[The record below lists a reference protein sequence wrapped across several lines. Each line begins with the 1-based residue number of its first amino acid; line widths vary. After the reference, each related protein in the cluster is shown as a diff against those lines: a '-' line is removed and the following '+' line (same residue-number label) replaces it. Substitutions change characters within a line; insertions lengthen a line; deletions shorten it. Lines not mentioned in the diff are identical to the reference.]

1 MSDQPFYQNS
11 ESGSP
16 QFNSA
21 VPPYVPPTTV
31 ANPSRPPAG
40 PAEEGST
47 TDVVKSQAAGVAGEA
62 KQAAQ
67 QVAGTAKDQ
76 AGEVVQEAKS
86 QVKELVGQAQ
96 SELSDQ
102 AQTQQTKAASGLRAL
117 GDQLA
122 AMAQKSD
129 QPGMATDVAQ
139 QAADRAH
146 QFAGWLE
153 SRDPQGVLDGARSF
167 ARRKPG
173 VFLVAAL
180 GAGVLAG
187 RLARGMS
194 AGQDTQ
200 TPGSPQSTM
209 AYPARSDDTTR
220 ITGAAAPVQLP
231 SAMPSSSEE
240 LVDRLGAQD
249 FRNADVR
256 HREELPGV
264 NG

>member
-1 MSDQPFYQNS
+1 MSDQPFSQNS
-11 ESGSP
+11 GQARSE
-16 QFNSA
+16 FDTDI
-21 VPPYVPPTTV
+21 PPYVPPTPPV
-31 ANPSRPPAG
+31 PSPPANSDD
-40 PAEEGST
+40 ANST
-47 TDVVKSQAAGVAGEA
+47 TDVVKSQAADVAGGAKEA
-62 KQAAQ
+62 GQ
-67 QVAGTAKDQ
+67 QVADTAKEQ

-86 QVKELVGQAQ
+86 QVKQIIGQAQ

-102 AQTQQTKAASGLRAL
+102 AQTQQTKAATGLHSL

-122 AMAQKSD
+122 AMAKGSE

-146 QFAGWLE
+146 QFADWLE
-153 SRDPQGVLDGARSF
+153 NRDPQGVLDQARSF

-180 GAGVLAG
+180 GAGVVAG

-194 AGQDTQ
+194 AGTDSAATA
-200 TPGSPQSTM
+200 SPSTK
-209 AYPARSDDTTR
+209 AAHATRSEDSSQIAGT
-220 ITGAAAPVQLP
+220 AAPAQLT
-231 SAMPSSSEE
+231 SSSSEE

-249 FRNADVR
+249 FGGAPRQYRGD
-256 HREELPGV
+256 LPGV

>member
-1 MSDQPFYQNS
+1 MSDQPFSQNPEHGRS
-11 ESGSP
+11 E
-16 QFNSA
+16 FDTDI
-21 VPPYVPPTTV
+21 PPYVPPTPPV
-31 ANPSRPPAG
+31 PSPPANSG
-40 PAEEGST
+40 DANST
-47 TDVVKSQAAGVAGEA
+47 TDVVKSQAADVAGGAKEA
-62 KQAAQ
+62 GQ
-67 QVAGTAKDQ
+67 QVADTAKEQ
-76 AGEVVQEAKS
+76 SSEVVLEAKS
-86 QVKELVGQAQ
+86 QVKEIVGQAQ

-102 AQTQQTKAASGLRAL
+102 AQTQQTKAASGLHSL

-122 AMAQKSD
+122 AMAKGSE
-129 QPGMATDVAQ
+129 QPGMATEVAQ

-146 QFAGWLE
+146 QFADWLE
-153 SRDPQGVLDGARSF
+153 NRDPQGVLDEARSF

-194 AGQDTQ
+194 AGIDNAAS
-200 TPGSPQSTM
+200 GSPSTKAVQATRSEDSSQSAGT
-209 AYPARSDDTTR
+209 
-220 ITGAAAPVQLP
+220 AAPAQLT
-231 SAMPSSSEE
+231 SSSSEE

-249 FRNADVR
+249 FRDADTR

>member
-1 MSDQPFYQNS
+1 MSDQPFSQNP
-11 ESGSP
+11 EQTPPG
-16 QFNSA
+16 FDTA
-21 VPPYVPPTTV
+21 IPPYVPPTPPV
-31 ANPSRPPAG
+31 PPPANSD
-40 PAEEGST
+40 ANST
-47 TDVVKSQAAGVAGEA
+47 TDVVKSQAADVAGGAKEA
-62 KQAAQ
+62 GQ
-67 QVAGTAKDQ
+67 QVADTAKEQ
-76 AGEVVQEAKS
+76 AGGVVREAKS
-86 QVKELVGQAQ
+86 QVKEMVGQAQ

-102 AQTQQTKAASGLRAL
+102 AQTQQTKAATGLHSL

-122 AMAQKSD
+122 AMAKGSE

-139 QAADRAH
+139 QGADRAH
-146 QFAGWLE
+146 QFADWLE
-153 SRDPQGVLDGARSF
+153 NRDPQGVLDEARSF

-194 AGQDTQ
+194 AGTDSAASAR
-200 TPGSPQSTM
+200 PSTK
-209 AYPARSDDTTR
+209 AARATR
-220 ITGAAAPVQLP
+220 SEDSSQIAGTAAPAQL
-231 SAMPSSSEE
+231 ASSSEE

-249 FRNADVR
+249 FRDAETR